1 MTDLRQEVHLLIS
14 IAKVDAKMTGFKNE
28 LSILPGKIAK
38 VDKAIAQI
46 TKSEQDAISHFEA
59 LKKEHR
65 SLEHNLEDHSVQ
77 IIKSKTQLMSIKTN
91 REYQA
96 MTKEIKNLEQDVD
109 TKEEKLL
116 FLMDE
121 LDTQEKNNKIFLEK
135 EAADKTENER
145 KKKEMEERVE
155 VLKTELDE
163 LEQEKPKIL
172 EELDPQLQS
181 RYERIIGKFGDY
193 AVTHVVGEVC
203 QGCFTT
209 MPPQTVNEVKKND
222 RIITCEA
229 CGRILVYYTA

>member
-1 MTDLRQEVHLLIS
+1 MTDLRHEVHLLIS

-38 VDKAIAQI
+38 LEKAIATI
-46 TKSEQDAISHFEA
+46 TKSEQDATSHFEA

-65 SLEHNLEDHSVQ
+65 SLEQNLEDLSIQ
-77 IIKSKTQLMSIKTN
+77 IIKSKNQLMSIKTN
-91 REYQA
+91 REYEA

-109 TKEEKLL
+109 AKEEKLL

-121 LDTQEKNNKIFLEK
+121 LDTQEKDNKIFLEK
-135 EAADKTENER
+135 AAADKTENER

>member
-1 MTDLRQEVHLLIS
+1 MTDLRREVHLLIS

-28 LSILPGKIAK
+28 LSSLPGKIAK

-46 TKSEQDAISHFEA
+46 TKNEQDAISHFEA

-91 REYQA
+91 REYEA

-121 LDTQEKNNKIFLEK
+121 LDTQEKDNMIFLEK
-135 EAADKTENER
+135 AAADKTENGQ
-145 KKKEMEERVE
+145 KKKEMEDRVE
-155 VLKTELDE
+155 FLKTELGK

-229 CGRILVYYTA
+229 CGRILVYYTE